1 MENSPLL
8 WLPRR
13 LAFDNIQLPMKNP
26 ATSLYL
32 TARVL
37 TRASCRVASANLLG
51 ILLPGLPGLIT
62 ACGRIGLA

>member
-1 MENSPLL
+1 
-8 WLPRR
+8 
-13 LAFDNIQLPMKNP
+13 MKNP